1 MSPDRPSDA
10 SAGVIPLASPLR
22 ERVPR
27 NDAASIIRAM
37 TPVSVEFT
45 QFVDGTSV
53 EWSVVEVDATSVP
66 GRRGTRCLVFSRR
79 DCIRRVWD
87 YPPDWRTLDAA
98 GLSELSWHR

>member
-1 MSPDRPSDA
+1 MNGDRPSDA
-10 SAGVIPLASPLR
+10 SAGAIPLAAPLH
-22 ERVPR
+22 ERAPR
-27 NDAASIIRAM
+27 NDAASILRAM

-45 QFVDGTSV
+45 QFVDDTYLA
-53 EWSVVEVDATSVP
+53 WSVVEVDATSVP
-66 GRRGTRCLVFSRR
+66 GRRGSHGLIFSRR